1 MESPAASP
9 EPALCHTGIAG
20 LDDILGG
27 GLPRERF
34 YLVLGDSGVG
44 KTTLS
49 LQFLLNGR
57 DAGEPTLYV
66 TLSETKDE
74 IFAVARSHGWDLSN
88 VHIIELSAIED
99 QISDGGRSTLF
110 HPSEVE
116 LNETTRLILD
126 EVERIRPQRL
136 VLDSLSELR
145 LLAGEPLRYRRQL
158 LALKQFF
165 IGRQC
170 TVLMLDDRVDVS
182 RDLEAQNIVHGVLVL
197 QNLAPEYGGERRR
210 LRVLKLRGV
219 AFRGG
224 YHDYVLQRGGLAVF
238 PRLVAAKQGAAP
250 LSGQLASG
258 VPGLDALLGGGL
270 DLGTSNLIIGPAGTG
285 KTVIATA
292 FAVAAA
298 ARGERVEI
306 FTFDETRGVFLARA
320 RLLGQDLLKH
330 LDSGL
335 LGLHQLDPAEL
346 SPGEFAHR
354 VREGVRQGVKLV
366 VIDSVNGYLA
376 AMPDERHLGLHLH
389 ELCAFCS
396 QSGAVLLMLAE
407 QTGVIGVVQNQ
418 VDVTYLADTVV
429 MMRHFEASGEIRQA
443 ISMVKK
449 RSGFHERSIREMRI
463 DSQGL
468 RVGEPLHSFR
478 GVLTGTPVY
487 EGRGDQMMPS
497 RDVPTV

>member
-1 MESPAASP
+1 MEPTASPA
-9 EPALCHTGIAG
+9 EPAACHTGIAG
-20 LDDILGG
+20 LDLILGG
-27 GLPRERF
+27 GLPRDRF
-34 YLVLGDSGVG
+34 YLVIGDPGVG

-49 LQFLLNGR
+49 LQFLLAGR
-57 DAGEPTLYV
+57 DAGESTLYV
-66 TLSETKDE
+66 TLSETKEE
-74 IFAVARSHGWDLSN
+74 IQAVARSHGWDLSK
-88 VHIIELSAIED
+88 VHVIELSAIEH
-99 QISDGGRSTLF
+99 QLSDSGRSTLF

-116 LNETTRLILD
+116 LTETTRVILD

-136 VLDSLSELR
+136 VFDSLSELR
-145 LLAGEPLRYRRQL
+145 LLAGDPLRYRRQL

-165 IGRQC
+165 VGRQC

-182 RDLEAQNIVHGVLVL
+182 RDLEAQSIAHGVIML
-197 QNLAPEYGGERRR
+197 QNLAPEFGGERRR
-210 LRVLKLRGV
+210 LRVIKLRGV

-224 YHDYVLQRGGLAVF
+224 YHDYLLQRGGLAVF
-238 PRLVAAKQGAAP
+238 PRLVAAEQNPAP

-285 KTVIATA
+285 KTVIATT

-298 ARGERVEI
+298 SRGQRVEV

-320 RLLGQDLLKH
+320 RLLGHDLVAH
-330 LDSGL
+330 LESGAMR
-335 LGLHQLDPAEL
+335 LHQLDPAEL

-354 VREGVRQGVKLV
+354 VREGVRGGVKLV
-366 VIDSVNGYLA
+366 IIDSVNGYLA

-396 QSGAVLLMLAE
+396 QSGAASLMLAE
-407 QTGVIGVVQNQ
+407 QSGVIGMMQNQ

-429 MMRHFEASGEIRQA
+429 MMRHFEAGGEIRQA

-449 RSGFHERSIREMRI
+449 RSGAHERFIREMRI
-463 DSQGL
+463 DSRGL

-478 GVLTGTPVY
+478 GVLTGTPIY

-497 RDVPTV
+497 RNAPAV